1 MIRLNRPARHP
12 APETLIALIDVVFFL
27 LVFFMLIARL
37 DATAPYQVPPP
48 VARTGATLP
57 GGGLSVA
64 VARDG
69 SLWLDGRQVGR
80 AELLRALGDHPGRRI
95 NLETHRDAELRHVL
109 PLISALEAEGLR
121 DVVLVVTPGPR

>member
-12 APETLIALIDVVFFL
+12 APETLIVLIDVVFFL

-48 VARTGATLP
+48 VAQTGATLP

-69 SLWLDGRQVGR
+69 SLWLDGQRVGR

-109 PLISALEAEGLR
+109 PLISAIEAEGRR

>member
-1 MIRLNRPARHP
+1 
-12 APETLIALIDVVFFL
+12 
-27 LVFFMLIARL
+27 MLIARL